1 MQRGLILFGH
11 GARDPSWR
19 VPLDA
24 LASAVASLDATC
36 AVEVAFLEF
45 QPPTLLDVIDALAA
59 RGVFDIT
66 VAPIFW
72 ARGGHVDHDLPP
84 LLSSAAMRHA
94 KLQVRVLP
102 VLSDLPGMIDVI
114 ATRITSAHS

>member
-19 VPLDA
+19 APLDA
-24 LASAVASLDATC
+24 LASTTAAIDATC

-45 QPPTLLDVIDALAA
+45 QPPTLLDAIDALVA

-84 LLSSAAMRHA
+84 LLSAARNRHEQ
-94 KLQVRVLP
+94 LQVQVLP
-102 VLSDLPGMIDVI
+102 VLSGLSGMIDFI
-114 ATRITSAHS
+114 ASRITGARS